1 MTCPLPQ
8 EKFAIELIPVA
19 DGVRICVSEDG
30 VVFSDELAEDW
41 AHAFREVG
49 VRRCIITKF
58 DTSRRVG
65 AALSAAYEGKLA
77 LAHFSEAPFIADGLI
92 DASPTYLARRLVI
105 EQPARIA
112 QSL

>member
-41 AHAFREVG
+41 AHAFRECIHAFVG
-49 VRRCIITKF
+49 GLKHAEHSMFTRH
-58 DTSRRVG
+58 
-65 AALSAAYEGKLA
+65 E
-77 LAHFSEAPFIADGLI
+77 SEAAD
-92 DASPTYLARRLVI
+92 LVSSDRHAVAV
-105 EQPARIA
+105 PR
-112 QSL
+112 